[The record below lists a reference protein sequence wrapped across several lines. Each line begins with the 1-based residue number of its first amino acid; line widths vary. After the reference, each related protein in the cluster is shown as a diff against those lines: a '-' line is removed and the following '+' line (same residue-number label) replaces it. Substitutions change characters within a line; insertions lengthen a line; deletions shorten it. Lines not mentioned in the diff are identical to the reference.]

1 MFTVR
6 IAPAEQLGG
15 IDVLDRVEDIRFDL
29 RVVCRERRDQLLDFR
44 AFGVAFQ
51 LFCRTVARQKGQT
64 QSKTLCSRVKYSGR
78 ISSMPS

>member
-44 AFGVAFQ
+44 AFGVRPQYSA
-51 LFCRTVARQKGQT
+51 
-64 QSKTLCSRVKYSGR
+64 QSMTLCSRVKYSGR

>member
-29 RVVCRERRDQLLDFR
+29 RVVCREGRDQLLDFR

-51 LFCRTVARQKGQT
+51 LFLPDSRTAER
-64 QSKTLCSRVKYSGR
+64 SDRN
-78 ISSMPS
+78 IPPSQ